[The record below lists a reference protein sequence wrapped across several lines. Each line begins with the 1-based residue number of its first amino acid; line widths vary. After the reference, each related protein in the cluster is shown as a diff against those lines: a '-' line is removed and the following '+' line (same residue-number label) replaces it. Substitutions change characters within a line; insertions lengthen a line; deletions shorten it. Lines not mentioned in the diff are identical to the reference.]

1 MRQLA
6 RYKVQHVSPLL
17 RRSVQLAWQ
26 DRWWAML
33 SVAVQDALAASL
45 LATSGRRLVLD
56 QSAAPEPPVDVL
68 LDGQR
73 WALDIDPPASEFA
86 FP

>member
-1 MRQLA
+1 MEQLA
-6 RYKVQHVSPLL
+6 AYKAEAVPAPL

-33 SVAVQDALAASL
+33 DVAVQNAIAASL
-45 LATSGRRLVLD
+45 LAAQGHKLILD
-56 QSAAPEPPVDVL
+56 MGADGSPPVDLL

-73 WALDIDPPASEFA
+73 WALDGAALGFD
-86 FP
+86 